1 MTTPKKLRPIMYQG
15 QDISVQL
22 LKDFNQLRSLA
33 FENILKLNTH
43 GLLVIC
49 DKARRQFNYLFEIYQ
64 YDDVMQTISKMFLD
78 EFHQKSVFK
87 YLTLEFCSR
96 PDKFERFYSQA
107 VISTK
112 IVNRTSKVANPYERA

>member
-64 YDDVMQTISKMFLD
+64 YEDVLQTISKMFLD

-96 PDKFERFYSQA
+96 PDKFERF
-107 VISTK
+107 
-112 IVNRTSKVANPYERA
+112 

>member
-1 MTTPKKLRPIMYQG
+1 MTTSKEQPIMYSG
-15 QDISVQL
+15 ADISVQL
-22 LKDFNQLRSLA
+22 LADFNQLRSLA
-33 FENILKLNTH
+33 FKTILNIGTTQ
-43 GLLVIC
+43 GVRTIC
-49 DKARRQFNYLFEIYQ
+49 SKSRRQFNHLLKTYEYNEII
-64 YDDVMQTISKMFLD
+64 DTISKMFLD

-112 IVNRTSKVANPYERA
+112 IVNRTSKVANPFL